1 MWSGESQ
8 NAPYRVWWRRF
19 KKNNTS
25 VSLIWVGSLNGTSAL
40 INQFSVFCRK
50 YNAFHV
56 EHTLGILIQEFI
68 IFVPTQM
75 FQMKTPKTLERH
87 IWIIDINAAFQEIL
101 IYLMFDPRFSRFSPS
116 GSCHLGRWP
125 PAGRAACL
133 PPSGPEGL
141 SRPHVQVHCVDPM
154 CKLNPPPP
162 ESSQR
167 HLLYASGILRYFF
180 FF

>member
-1 MWSGESQ
+1 
-8 NAPYRVWWRRF
+8 
-19 KKNNTS
+19 
-25 VSLIWVGSLNGTSAL
+25 
-40 INQFSVFCRK
+40 
-50 YNAFHV
+50 
-56 EHTLGILIQEFI
+56 
-68 IFVPTQM
+68 M

-180 FF
+180 FFLNGYAILLTLKISLSNNAGMPYVQTLEIRTALRVQCIKHGIIC